1 MTQRIRD
8 VMTQNPITVEH
19 GMTLTDAARAMR
31 DADIGDVVVTRDGD
45 VCGILTDRDIVVRA
59 VAEDRSPADCKVG
72 DVCTHDLVS
81 VAPDDSF
88 DRAKELMRQRAV
100 RRLPVLEGG
109 RLTGMVSLGDL
120 AIESDGEK
128 ILDDISA
135 AKPNR

>member
-1 MTQRIRD
+1 MTQSIRD

-19 GMTLTDAARAMR
+19 GMTLADAARAMR
-31 DADIGDVVVTRDGD
+31 DADIGDVVVMKDGE

-59 VAEDRSPADCKVG
+59 VAEDKNPADCKVG

-81 VAPDDSF
+81 VAPDDSC

-120 AIESDGEK
+120 AIEADGEK

-135 AKPNR
+135 ARPNN